1 VDLHF
6 TSAVPTQAERD
17 AVDGLL
23 GVPAG
28 WSGKAARDRRHLLLP
43 ALHAVT
49 ERIGW
54 ISGGA
59 LNYVCES
66 LGVPPADAY
75 GVATFYDMF
84 STTPRPP
91 AIVHVCDDIA
101 CMCAGATELC
111 DALEAA
117 YGRAGTVASDGR
129 AMWQR
134 SPCLGLCDRA
144 PASLVTVAG
153 EHPVE
158 RQFAPTQATELTAIV
173 ASARPEG
180 AAQPQPHV
188 GGTNLRLLQRVNR
201 VDPESLEAYRANQ
214 GYDALARAFE
224 LGSAGVIREVIASK
238 LLGRG
243 GAAFPAG
250 RKLDAVAQAPALPH
264 YIVCNADESE
274 PGTFKDRV
282 LMECDPFAIVEAMT
296 IAAFAAGAEFG
307 FIYIRGEYPLAT
319 HRLQHAIDTARAAG
333 FLGENVMDRGLR
345 FDIEIR
351 RGAGAYICGEETALF
366 NSIEGKR
373 GEPRSKPPFPVNEG
387 LFGKPTSINNV
398 ETLANLPILLLDGG
412 DAYARTGTE
421 GSTGTRLFCLSG
433 AIAQPG
439 LYEVPHGATVA
450 EVIDLAGGVSKGRT
464 LQGILLGGAAGT
476 FAGPDV
482 MDMPLSFEGA
492 RAAGAT
498 LGSGVIMLFD
508 DSVDMLRIVKRIA
521 RFFRDESCGQ
531 CVPCRIGT
539 VRQEEALERLD
550 VDLIDEI
557 GRAMRDA
564 SICGLGQAAYSA
576 VESAQK
582 AFGILNKGDDRS

>member
-6 TSAVPTQAERD
+6 TSATATSLERD
-17 AVDGLL
+17 AVDALL
-23 GVPAG
+23 GTG
-28 WSGKAARDRRHLLLP
+28 GEWSGKASRDRRHLLLP
-43 ALHAVT
+43 ALHAVS
-49 ERIGW
+49 ERAGW
-54 ISGGA
+54 ISAGA
-59 LNYVCES
+59 LNYVCER

-91 AIVHVCDDIA
+91 LVLHVCDDIA
-101 CMCAGATELC
+101 CMCAGANELC
-111 DALEAA
+111 DTLEAA
-117 YGRAGTVASDGR
+117 YGAPGTAASDGR
-129 AMWQR
+129 ATWQR

-144 PASLVTVAG
+144 PAALATLAALQ
-153 EHPVE
+153 PLE
-158 RQFAPTQATELTAIV
+158 RAYAPASAAELTGIV
-173 ASARPEG
+173 AAAAPNG
-180 AAQPQPHV
+180 GAQPMPHV
-188 GGTNLRLLQRVNR
+188 GGTPLRLLQRVGR
-201 VDPESLEAYRANQ
+201 IDPESLEAYRADG
-214 GYDALARAFE
+214 GYRALARAFE
-224 LGSAGVIREVIASK
+224 LGSDRVIAEVVASK

-250 RKLDAVAQAPALPH
+250 RKLEAVSKAPALPH
-264 YIVCNADESE
+264 YVVCNADESE
-274 PGTFKDRV
+274 PGTFKDRIV
-282 LMECDPFAIVEAMT
+282 MEHDPFAIVEAMT
-296 IAAFAAGAEFG
+296 IAAFAAGAEYG

-319 HRLQHAIDTARAAG
+319 HRLGHAIDAARAAG
-333 FLGENVMDRGLR
+333 LLGADVMGSGFR

-373 GEPRSKPPFPVNEG
+373 GEPRSKPPFPVHEG

-398 ETLANLPILLLDGG
+398 ETLANLPLLLLEGG
-412 DAYARTGTE
+412 EAYARTGTE

-433 AIAQPG
+433 AIVRPG
-439 LYEVPHGATVA
+439 LYEVPHGVTVA
-450 EVIDLAGGVSKGRT
+450 DVIELAGGVPAGRT

-476 FAGPDV
+476 FVGPEALA
-482 MDMPLSFEGA
+482 MPLSFEGA

-508 DSVDMLRIVKRIA
+508 DRVDMLAIVKRIA
-521 RFFRDESCGQ
+521 RFFREESCGQ

-576 VESAQK
+576 VESAQR
-582 AFGILNKGDDRS
+582 AFSILSPGGTR